1 MGNTKKV
8 KDITKTPL
16 TTTNTNTDTNLPP
29 TIDEDTVK
37 SIADS
42 VSFDGV
48 KISGKTRDS
57 FEQLSDTIVSKFSG
71 NKEVQ
76 EAMALLFSSAKDSGI
91 VANGDTRAT
100 NKDDTPSITMFRY
113 GFAELCKE
121 HCKEVTLPKL
131 DANGKELVGDDGQ
144 PIMVVCGGGFRKLKN
159 GNKEYFFIDN
169 DGNTR
174 TPKLYC
180 KKDKV
185 ETVDTTDDDTTDV
198 METSD

>member
-1 MGNTKKV
+1 MGNIKKDKNVTKS
-8 KDITKTPL
+8 TL
-16 TTTNTNTDTNLPP
+16 ATTNANTNTNLPP
-29 TIDEDTVK
+29 TIDEDTIK

-42 VSFDGV
+42 VDFDGV

-57 FEQLSDTIVSKFSG
+57 FEQLSNTIAQQFSG

-76 EAMALLFSSAKDSGI
+76 EAMDLLFSSAKDSGI

-100 NKDDTPSITMFRY
+100 NKDDTPSMTLLRY

-131 DANGKELVGDDGQ
+131 DANGKELVGDDGE
-144 PIMVVCGGGFRKLKN
+144 PITVACGGGFRKLKN
-159 GNKEYFFIDN
+159 GNKEYFFIDA

-185 ETVDTTDDDTTDV
+185 ETVDTTTDDV
-198 METSD
+198 EEEVISK